1 VTDLFGSNH
10 DSGSDLPHVDPNKNY
25 VEELVGESKKFKT
38 VEELA
43 RGKYEAD
50 QFIERLKQE
59 QAALREELNSRK
71 RLEEVA
77 DLLSSQQKN
86 QSIEGQP
93 PARDD
98 GDKNTALTPEQLE
111 KMLEER
117 LTKREQQQVRDKN
130 INTVKEKLTEAF
142 GQNYAA
148 KLQQE
153 ANALGV
159 SKEYLTNLAAESPS
173 AFFRLVGLDASTK
186 QQQGNLFSPPASSV
200 NQAAFAPNVTGERT
214 MSYYDKLKNDDPRT
228 YWSPKVQNEMHRD
241 AQRLGAKFFDRK

>member
-1 VTDLFGSNH
+1 VTDLFSSNQ
-10 DSGSDLPHVDPNKNY
+10 DNGSDIPHVDPNKNY

-59 QAALREELNSRK
+59 QAALRDELNSRK

-86 QSIEGQP
+86 QSTEGPP

-98 GDKNTALTPEQLE
+98 GDKGNTLTPEQLE
-111 KMLEER
+111 KMFDER
-117 LTKREQQQVRDKN
+117 LSKREQQQVRTNN
-130 INTVKEKLTEAF
+130 INTVKQKLTETF
-142 GQNYAA
+142 GQNFAA
-148 KLQQE
+148 KLEQE
-153 ANALGV
+153 AQSLGV
-159 SKEYLTNLAAESPS
+159 TKEYLTNLAAESPS
-173 AFFRLVGLDASTK
+173 AFYRLVGLDAQKPQSNTY
-186 QQQGNLFSPPASSV
+186 SPLPSSV

-214 MSYYDKLKNDDPRT
+214 QTFYEKIKKDDPRT